1 MAAAFGVSAHD
12 LSNEIRLGTGNNL
25 GQYITNRRMARARML
40 LEAGNLPLKQV
51 AFEVGYSHA
60 SNFCTAFKRHF
71 GKPPKSLLRHCH

>member
-1 MAAAFGVSAHD
+1 
-12 LSNEIRLGTGNNL
+12 
-25 GQYITNRRMARARML
+25 MARARML